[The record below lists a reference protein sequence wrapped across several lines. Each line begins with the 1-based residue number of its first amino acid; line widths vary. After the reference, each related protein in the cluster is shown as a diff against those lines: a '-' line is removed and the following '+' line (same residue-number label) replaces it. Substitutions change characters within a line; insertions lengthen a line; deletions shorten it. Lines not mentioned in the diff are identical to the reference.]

1 MLLVFGPTSILSVFP
16 FLIFG
21 NMTLDGRR
29 AQCGAIHGWGGGG
42 RAGSFDTHRV
52 RTTTG
57 HEGSAFSDAVIA
69 GIVSADPVFD
79 NSSIV

>member
-1 MLLVFGPTSILSVFP
+1 MREPGGGEDEALLGELEVGDRKDDLFG
-16 FLIFG
+16 
-21 NMTLDGRR
+21 
-29 AQCGAIHGWGGGG
+29 HGWGGGG
-42 RAGSFDTHRV
+42 RAGSLDTHRV